1 MSEKLG
7 LNAWNTPQQGE
18 TRNQSNMVRVKNILF
33 WSSRAAPFQSQYP
46 MLSVDP
52 VLPIY
57 R

>member
-1 MSEKLG
+1 
-7 LNAWNTPQQGE
+7 
-18 TRNQSNMVRVKNILF
+18 MVRVKDIIF

-46 MLSVDP
+46 MLPMLPMDP